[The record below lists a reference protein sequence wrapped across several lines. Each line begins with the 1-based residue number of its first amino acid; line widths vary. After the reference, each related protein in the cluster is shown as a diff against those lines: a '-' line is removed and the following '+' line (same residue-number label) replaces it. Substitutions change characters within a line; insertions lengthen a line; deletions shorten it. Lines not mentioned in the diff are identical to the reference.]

1 MLISELIR
9 EAYVLAQVW
18 DTGEEQPG
26 VEAQQG
32 LRMLNLIINNW
43 SATNVYIPAY
53 KTLNINLTQGEY
65 KNEVEPIIT
74 DVLNAHLFDTAN
86 VNTVLAEA
94 NLQQFNLFNFENVV
108 GRPQYFYVEVNED
121 EVQTTTNVYT
131 YPAADQN
138 YVATF
143 YVKYVIAPFTYSQE
157 ITALPLYYF
166 KPLLYQLAKDLST
179 QYLTVMSPFFQP
191 EYDKLIA
198 DLKSSNRKDLSVL
211 APNPFQQT
219 NRRFRP
225 WNIYG

>member
-1 MLISELIR
+1 MLVSELIR
-9 EAYVLAQVW
+9 QAYILAQVW
-18 DTGEEQPG
+18 DAGEEQPG
-26 VEAQQG
+26 VESNEG
-32 LRMLNLIINNW
+32 LFALNLIINQW
-43 SATNVYIPAY
+43 SSINVYIPAY
-53 KTLNINLTQGEY
+53 KTLTVNLSQGEY

-74 DVLNAHLFDTAN
+74 DVLNAHIFDSSN
-86 VNTVLAEA
+86 LSTVLQEA
-94 NLQQFNLFNFENVV
+94 NLQQFNVFNFVNVA
-108 GRPQYFYVEVNED
+108 GRPQYFYVESNFD
-121 EVQTTTNVYT
+121 EIQTTTNLYT
-131 YPAADQN
+131 YPVADQD

-143 YVKYVIAPFTYSQE
+143 YIKEVITAFTYSQD
-157 ITALPLYYF
+157 ITNLPLFYF

-198 DLKSSNRKDLSVL
+198 DLKSANRKDLSVL